1 MEAIK
6 STRKIEMVQLAA
18 SLFRKKGYFATSM
31 RDLANH
37 LGIEAASLYSH
48 IRSKEELLEN
58 ICFRLGAELLES
70 LDRIESGSLTYSQQ
84 LEFAIQSHL
93 AVITRSPDEAQVFL
107 LEYKHLTEP
116 RLSAFLK
123 MRKEYELRFR
133 IILRQGM
140 QQGEFR
146 RADEKMVTL
155 TLLSALNSTPT
166 WFRSDKGMN
175 AEQVSAVLTDLLIQG
190 LASPVT
196 PVFSTINPSL

>member
-1 MEAIK
+1 
-6 STRKIEMVQLAA
+6 
-18 SLFRKKGYFATSM
+18 
-31 RDLANH
+31 
-37 LGIEAASLYSH
+37 
-48 IRSKEELLEN
+48 
-58 ICFRLGAELLES
+58 
-70 LDRIESGSLTYSQQ
+70 
-84 LEFAIQSHL
+84 
-93 AVITRSPDEAQVFL
+93 
-107 LEYKHLTEP
+107 
-116 RLSAFLK
+116 
-123 MRKEYELRFR
+123 
-133 IILRQGM
+133 M